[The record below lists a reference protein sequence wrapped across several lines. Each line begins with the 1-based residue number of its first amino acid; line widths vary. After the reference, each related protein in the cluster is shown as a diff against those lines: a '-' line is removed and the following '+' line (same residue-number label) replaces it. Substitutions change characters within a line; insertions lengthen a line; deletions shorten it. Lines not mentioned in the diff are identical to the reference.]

1 MKSLTAPK
9 LLARFFGRGLF
20 VASVLSA
27 GTLLAGE
34 DSTTSSTTQ
43 GAGAAKLEG
52 TEATTFIREANT
64 ANAAEVSLG
73 GLAERKSQSAEVKDF
88 ARMMVRDHRAAN
100 EQLRPIAQAHGV
112 TLNDSLDATH
122 QKKLDQL
129 EKLTGTEFDQQFMKD
144 MLKGHQA
151 AIAKFEKAAQQS
163 ESPDVKEYAETT
175 LPTLRQHMTHAKQTA
190 SAVGIDQQTI
200 SSLTKESGAVGGTID
215 ESGRDTGTSSRPAG
229 GTKPEQHQPDDM
241 PHQPDDMP
249 K

>member
-144 MLKGHQA
+144 
-151 AIAKFEKAAQQS
+151 
-163 ESPDVKEYAETT
+163 
-175 LPTLRQHMTHAKQTA
+175 
-190 SAVGIDQQTI
+190 
-200 SSLTKESGAVGGTID
+200 
-215 ESGRDTGTSSRPAG
+215 
-229 GTKPEQHQPDDM
+229 
-241 PHQPDDMP
+241 
-249 K
+249 